1 MLARNIYEDVGV
13 GCVINFSINLLWL
26 WKASYWADSSCDIG
40 SIGFAIIET
49 LQMALSSR
57 G

>member
-1 MLARNIYEDVGV
+1 VESFPLGRYLLA
-13 GCVINFSINLLWL
+13 
-26 WKASYWADSSCDIG
+26 DIVWI
-40 SIGFAIIET
+40 SFAIIET